1 MDVLLQQLIPQQNH
15 TEQSKLWTH
24 VKRNRRAAAGSPP
37 DQWWKR
43 KSDPLLKK
51 STNTHDFSKISEV
64 LWMGGDGK
72 VDKTHEFGVEDQG
85 SVPTV
90 THSPMC
96 P

>member
-1 MDVLLQQLIPQQNH
+1 MYYSNNLYLNKIILNKANCGH
-15 TEQSKLWTH
+15 MT
-24 VKRNRRAAAGSPP
+24 NRRAAAGSPP

-72 VDKTHEFGVEDQG
+72 VDKTHKFGVEDQG